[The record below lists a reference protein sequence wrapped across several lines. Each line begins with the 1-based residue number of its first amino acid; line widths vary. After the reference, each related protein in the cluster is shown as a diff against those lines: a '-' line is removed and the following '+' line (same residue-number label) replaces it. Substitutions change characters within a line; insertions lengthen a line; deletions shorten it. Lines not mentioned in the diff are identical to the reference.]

1 MPILIECN
9 REENVVFREDGE
21 VRSAGGESENRNRAV
36 SDSVY
41 DMLWVPTVHG
51 STQPE
56 EYSGQPR

>member
-1 MPILIECN
+1 M
-9 REENVVFREDGE
+9 FREDGE

-51 STQPE
+51 SNQPE
-56 EYSGQPR
+56 EYSGQLR